1 MQQRAVVDDT
11 AKVNEILV
19 EMRREQDELIDGE
32 SLVRFRTMYLNN
44 VLDVSKGVFEG
55 CNESEIKELLRRKSL
70 EEWVIDSKEMRKRLV
85 KMLV

>member
-1 MQQRAVVDDT
+1 
-11 AKVNEILV
+11 
-19 EMRREQDELIDGE
+19 
-32 SLVRFRTMYLNN
+32 MYLNN

-55 CNESEIKELLRRKSL
+55 YNESEIKELLKRKSL